1 MRFLGKTNFFTNPTL
16 MMMTS
21 LVLKFGTGILIL
33 PLILVF
39 FDLNE
44 QTLWFVLSIVNGS
57 ILIVDSGFGPTL
69 TRATSYFYGGLK
81 NLDNLNL
88 PTRIDTKPNTEG
100 LGNLISTFN
109 KVYLVIGFFGLF
121 VSYFLSILLSKGISS
136 FFDDKT
142 IIICSIL
149 ISLKFF
155 ISINVVKLSSILQ
168 GIQQL
173 AFQKKIES
181 FIEISRIILLSLS
194 IILFSSIK
202 VYFFVEL
209 LVSITS
215 FVIFFLLLK
224 KKLIYYNLNSRNRKY
239 FDKKLFKRLWLP
251 TWKFGLMQYGSFA
264 SSQSNSI
271 IVAQIPD
278 PLLISSYI
286 FSVKILNMVRQIS
299 QAPMNAYMPEIFKLF
314 SMNKFKSIKILS
326 IKKIRFGI
334 IIFLVLSSLI
344 LVFGNKVLD
353 LLSFEAQLL
362 DFYLLL
368 ILSVATLLEL
378 HHSFHAQLYIS
389 SNKVPFLIPAIY
401 TGVLIFTFSYYLIG
415 TYGLIAIVLCQLI
428 VQASLNNW
436 YPVFKSFKLFKW
448 NFKNYF
454 KNLIFYGI

>member
-1 MRFLGKTNFFTNPTL
+1 MVFLRKTDFFKNPTL
-16 MMMTS
+16 MMITS

-33 PLILVF
+33 PLVLVF

-57 ILIVDSGFGPTL
+57 ILIIDSGFGPTL

-81 NLDNLNL
+81 NLDNLDL
-88 PTRIDTKPNTEG
+88 PDRINAKPNVEG

-109 KVYLVIGFFGLF
+109 KVYLIIGFFGIF
-121 VSYFLSILLSKGISS
+121 ASYFLSILLSRGISS
-136 FFDDKT
+136 FFDDNT
-142 IIICSIL
+142 IIICSVL

-155 ISINVVKLSSILQ
+155 ISVNVVKLSSILQ
-168 GIQQL
+168 GIQLL
-173 AFQKKIES
+173 AYQKKIES

-194 IILFSSIK
+194 IIFFSSIK

-209 LVSITS
+209 LVSILA
-215 FVIFFLLLK
+215 FIVFFHLLN
-224 KKLIYYNLNSRNRKY
+224 KKLTLNNLNSRNRKY
-239 FDKKLFKRLWLP
+239 FDKKLFKRLWIP

-278 PLLISSYI
+278 PILISSYI

-299 QAPMNAYMPEIFKLF
+299 QAPMNAYMPEIFKLY
-314 SMNKFKSIKILS
+314 SMNKFESIKTLS
-326 IKKIRFGI
+326 IKKIKFGI
-334 IIFLVLSSLI
+334 IIFILLSSFTLF
-344 LVFGNKVLD
+344 FGNKVLN

-362 DFYLLL
+362 DFSLLFV
-368 ILSVATLLEL
+368 LSIATLLEL

-401 TGVLIFTFSYYLIG
+401 TGLLIFTFSYYLIG
-415 TYGLIAIVLCQLI
+415 THGLLAIILCQLL

-436 YPVFKSFKLFKW
+436 YPVYKSFKLFKW
-448 NFKNYF
+448 DFKNYF
-454 KNLIFYGI
+454 KNLISYGI

>member
-428 VQASLNNW
+428 VKASLNNW